1 MDNNIKVTIWGKE
14 VGRLTWDA
22 SRKRSIFEYA
32 PNFLKGELDIAPL
45 TASIYDR
52 RNRLPFYGE
61 ANNGVFYGLPAFISD
76 SLPGKWGDTVF
87 STWASAN
94 NLDEDHL
101 TAVDKLSFI
110 GKRGMGALEF
120 EPSQEIGTGE
130 MSLELDQL
138 YRKAQEI
145 LEQREETVIAGK
157 DITLESL
164 YEVGTSAGGQ
174 HTKAVIARN
183 NKTGEIRSG
192 QIMLPSDYT
201 YYLLKFAEKDYYP
214 LTKVEMVY
222 YRLATMAGITMMPSE
237 LISIDGDE
245 HFLTERYDRRNG
257 KKIHTQTLA
266 AMNPNARNYEDLM
279 TVIDK
284 LNIPYK
290 EKEETFRR
298 TVFNILATNVD
309 AHIRNFSFMME
320 EGGTWHITPA
330 YDLTFSC
337 FNPGNKFD
345 PAHYLRIGGKTVDI
359 EYEDLVEF
367 GRKFSISNPNEIIQS
382 TAECVAQFRCVA
394 QEVGVDSYWIDKI
407 EAHFAEMSPR
417 ILSMLNGYKPLYFDY
432 IIEGKGITVKN
443 LHWTEMGNGAMR
455 LEAELNGIPFRATF
469 AKKSK
474 EHPAIMENGGI
485 KMPFEKQKEYVERLF
500 LPRVTS

>member
-1 MDNNIKVTIWGKE
+1 
-14 VGRLTWDA
+14 
-22 SRKRSIFEYA
+22 
-32 PNFLKGELDIAPL
+32 
-45 TASIYDR
+45 
-52 RNRLPFYGE
+52 
-61 ANNGVFYGLPAFISD
+61 
-76 SLPGKWGDTVF
+76 
-87 STWASAN
+87 
-94 NLDEDHL
+94 
-101 TAVDKLSFI
+101 
-110 GKRGMGALEF
+110 
-120 EPSQEIGTGE
+120 
-130 MSLELDQL
+130 
-138 YRKAQEI
+138 
-145 LEQREETVIAGK
+145 
-157 DITLESL
+157 
-164 YEVGTSAGGQ
+164 
-174 HTKAVIARN
+174 
-183 NKTGEIRSG
+183 
-192 QIMLPSDYT
+192 
-201 YYLLKFAEKDYYP
+201 
-214 LTKVEMVY
+214 
-222 YRLATMAGITMMPSE
+222 MMPSE

-359 EYEDLVEF
+359 GYEDLVEF

-382 TAECVAQFRCVA
+382 TAECVAQFRSVA

-407 EAHFAEMSPR
+407 ETHFAEMSPR
-417 ILSMLNGYKPLYFDY
+417 ILSMLNGFKPLSFDY

-474 EHPAIMENGGI
+474 EYPAIMENGGI

>member
-1 MDNNIKVTIWGKE
+1 
-14 VGRLTWDA
+14 
-22 SRKRSIFEYA
+22 
-32 PNFLKGELDIAPL
+32 
-45 TASIYDR
+45 
-52 RNRLPFYGE
+52 
-61 ANNGVFYGLPAFISD
+61 
-76 SLPGKWGDTVF
+76 
-87 STWASAN
+87 
-94 NLDEDHL
+94 
-101 TAVDKLSFI
+101 
-110 GKRGMGALEF
+110 MGALEF
-120 EPSQEIGTGE
+120 EPSQKIGTGE

-138 YRKAQEI
+138 YRKAQDI
-145 LEQREETVIAGK
+145 LEKREETVVVGK

-192 QIMLPSDYT
+192 QVMLPPDYT

-214 LTKVEMVY
+214 LTKIEMVY
-222 YRLATMAGITMMPSE
+222 YKLAKMAGITMMPSE

-245 HFLTERYDRRNG
+245 HFLTERYDRKDG

-266 AMNPNARNYEDLM
+266 AMNPNARSYEDLM

-284 LNIPYK
+284 LNISYK

-320 EGGTWHITPA
+320 ESGSWHITPA

-359 EYEDLVEF
+359 GYEDLVEF

-455 LEAELNGIPFRATF
+455 LEAELNGTPFRATF

-474 EHPAIMENGGI
+474 EYPNIMENGGI